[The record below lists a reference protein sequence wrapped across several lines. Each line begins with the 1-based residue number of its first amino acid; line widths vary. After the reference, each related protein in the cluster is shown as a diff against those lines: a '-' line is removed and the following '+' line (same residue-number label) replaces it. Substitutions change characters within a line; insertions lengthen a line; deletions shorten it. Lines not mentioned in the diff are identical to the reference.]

1 MPNFITGD
9 TINDY
14 LGYIEEGF
22 KTVEKKKENAKCI
35 FSRAVKEALND
46 RENKIGQIKFVP
58 PLSELLVVEASDKSF
73 RTLSL
78 MSEQLACIGS
88 IVDQSMSRVHS
99 ILALECWIL
108 SRPNL
113 QH

>member
-1 MPNFITGD
+1 MPDFITGD

-22 KTVEKKKENAKCI
+22 KIVEKKKENAKCI

-46 RENKIGQIKFVP
+46 RENKIGQTEFVP
-58 PLSELLVVEASDKSF
+58 SLSELLVVEASDKSF
-73 RTLSL
+73 RTFSL
-78 MSEQLACIGS
+78 MSQQPACIGS

-99 ILALECWIL
+99 IIALECCIL
-108 SRPNL
+108 SRLNL
-113 QH
+113 QY